1 MENMEY
7 QEKAGFI
14 DNVVDLFIA
23 PSKLAE
29 RIRQKPQYL
38 LPIVLMSILTIIT
51 ALAIKDLTLQEQ
63 IRASSSLPKEFQ
75 MTEEKF
81 NTSFMIGLVLSPL
94 FLIIG
99 NAFYALLY
107 WGIGKMFGGSSSYK
121 NVFSATLYSSV
132 IATLGG
138 LVQSFAMAYTNNIRF
153 QFSPTLFLDTKGM
166 NPWIINALNLVNPIV
181 IWPMIFMVIA
191 LKIIHGYKKGS
202 AIGTV
207 ITVTILGYFFSSVLL
222 MFSGTPVM

>member
-14 DNVVDLFIA
+14 DNIVDLFTA

-63 IRASSSLPKEFQ
+63 IRATSSLPKEFQ

-81 NTSFMIGLVLSPL
+81 NTSFMIGLAISPIM
-94 FLIIG
+94 LIIG
-99 NAFYALLY
+99 NAFSSLLY
-107 WGIGKMFGGSSSYK
+107 WGIGKMFGGSSQYK
-121 NVFSATLYSSV
+121 NVFSATLYSGV
-132 IATLGG
+132 IAALGG
-138 LVQSFAMAYTNNIRF
+138 LVQSFGMAYTNNIRF
-153 QFSPTLFLDTKGM
+153 QFSPTLFLDTTGM

-181 IWPMIFMVIA
+181 IWSMVFMVIA

-207 ITVTILGYFFSSVLL
+207 VTVMIIGYIISSLML
-222 MFSGTPVM
+222 MFSGTQVM